1 MAFPTGAVTTDN
13 LDAVTDSPASARA
26 DILLAVQKLNDI
38 IASYDSA
45 SGIAAL
51 DSGGRIV
58 NTKLPA
64 ALVSSS
70 GNITLT
76 PTTNIVKVNNFIELT
91 PVAFASLPASP
102 VIGQVAYLTTD
113 GASATKNLPIYY
125 NGSEWAYFSS
135 DGAVATS

>member
-26 DILLAVQKLNDI
+26 DLLLAVQKLNDI

-113 GASATKNLPIYY
+113 SLSATKNLPIYY
-125 NGSEWAYFSS
+125 NGTRWQYFSD
-135 DGAVATS
+135 DGPVS

>member
-26 DILLAVQKLNDI
+26 DLLLAVQKLNDI

-76 PTTNIVKVNNFIELT
+76 ATTNIVKVNNFIELT
-91 PVAFASLPASP
+91 PVAFANLPGSP

-125 NGSEWAYFSS
+125 NGTAWKYFSD

>member
-1 MAFPTGAVTTDN
+1 MAFPTGAVDTEHLN
-13 LDAVTDSPASARA
+13 AATDSPASARE
-26 DILLAVQKLNDI
+26 DLLSAVEKLNDI

-51 DSGGRIV
+51 DAGGRIV

-64 ALVSSS
+64 ALISSS

-91 PVAFASLPASP
+91 PVAFANLPGSP

-125 NGSEWAYFSS
+125 NGSIWAYFSS